1 MIIRSGESEDK
12 SPPEEIE
19 LNPKGGSQTKTDRMT
34 QHGKDTDSVA
44 NLVRP
49 TSKKQKLL
57 QSTSKIVIGA
67 MERVFYRWGLIVAS
81 HPLKV
86 ILVTILLTGICSGG
100 FYYFR
105 DAIQ

>member
-1 MIIRSGESEDK
+1 MTHK
-12 SPPEEIE
+12 S
-19 LNPKGGSQTKTDRMT
+19 
-34 QHGKDTDSVA
+34 KDTDSVT

-49 TSKKQKLL
+49 TSKKNKIL
-57 QSTSKIVIGA
+57 QSTSKLVIGT
-67 MERVFYRWGLIVAS
+67 MERFFYRWGLIVAT